1 MISLLKGPVVDI
13 GTDSVVVLSGGVGF
27 EVFLAPRGLL
37 NLTIGQEVQLHTRMI
52 VKEDDISLFGFSS
65 KLEREQFDLLCSVSG
80 IGPKLA
86 MTVVSGLDAESF
98 AAAINNQEEQTFRNI
113 PGIGPKTAKL
123 ILISLAGKTQQ
134 VVSPT
139 AHRVLLALKQLG
151 TDESRARAALSKVD
165 QSESESEMLRK
176 ALQILGG
183 NKS

>member
-1 MISLLKGPVVDI
+1 MISILKGPVVEI
-13 GTDSVVVLSGGVGF
+13 GADSAVVMVGGVSF
-27 EVFLAPRGLL
+27 EVSLAPRELLQLSIGLDAH
-37 NLTIGQEVQLHTRMI
+37 LHTRMI
-52 VKEDDISLFGFSS
+52 VKEDDISLFGFAS

-86 MTVVSGLDAESF
+86 MTVISGLDPESF
-98 AAAINNQEEQTFRNI
+98 AAAINNQDEQVFRNI

-134 VVSPT
+134 VVTPT

-151 TDESRARAALSKVD
+151 TDESRARAALAQVD
-165 QSESESEMLRK
+165 QSVSESEMLKR

-183 NKS
+183 AKS